1 LGILTSQIPKDQAQR
16 QARRKRISVRKIAR
30 FRISVPKKVEA
41 TTVEQ
46 PRKRVTGTRDA
57 AEDAPDPDAKL
68 WIGNL
73 DFEVTEEALVEFLSN
88 YATVENVYMPKGFG
102 GRPKGYAFV
111 EFSDRVAAM
120 DVMAARTASCVDIV
134 DSS

>member
-1 LGILTSQIPKDQAQR
+1 VSPGRETLH
-16 QARRKRISVRKIAR
+16 
-30 FRISVPKKVEA
+30 
-41 TTVEQ
+41 
-46 PRKRVTGTRDA
+46 
-57 AEDAPDPDAKL
+57 EDAPDPDAKL

-88 YATVENVYMPKGFG
+88 MPLWKNVYMPKGFG

-120 DVMAARTASCVDIV
+120 DVMARANGELCGHRRLVVRRATPRVARATRW
-134 DSS
+134 